1 MDVFKIVSAPG
12 VGEDINHGSS
22 IDKAFIIFKL
32 PFIKI
37 VYKKIA
43 VVI

>member
-12 VGEDINHGSS
+12 VGEDIKHGSS

-32 PFIKI
+32 ALIKI
-37 VYKKIA
+37 D
-43 VVI
+43 